1 MESLVF
7 TEVKI
12 YFIHVEFDRIVRKK
26 KYKYPRANVLKGRL
40 SYGRLATRGRFE
52 T

>member
-26 KYKYPRANVLKGRL
+26 KYKYPRKNTLKGRL
-40 SYGRLATRGRFE
+40 GYGSLATCGRFE
-52 T
+52 I